1 MANEFDICVIGNVL
15 LSAIFL
21 SLATYQSIYPLTL
34 CAPALLY
41 LMQV

>member
-1 MANEFDICVIGNVL
+1 ML

-21 SLATYQSIYPLTL
+21 ALATYQSIYPVTL

-41 LMQV
+41 LMQVRFLERHWL